1 MCVDVSSNLE
11 VGQTVAKGQVIAT
24 VAEATGDE
32 YKFGSHLHFEIR
44 DADGK
49 TIDPATVLN
58 IEEK

>member
-24 VAEATGDE
+24 VAEASGNE
-32 YKFGSHLHFEIR
+32 YKSGSHLHFEII
-44 DADGK
+44 ADGK
-49 TIDPATVLN
+49 NIDPTTVLN